1 MKTEIPEYVN
11 AILSALNEGGFEA
24 YIVGGGVRDIVLL
37 RTPNDFDITTD
48 AKPDE
53 MKAVF
58 AKMKAFS
65 DVKTVETG
73 LMHGTITVICDGRAC
88 EVTTYRI
95 DGEYID
101 SRHPEAVEFTSSL
114 AEDLRRRDFTINAM
128 AYNDEVG
135 LVDLFGGCDDIKNK
149 LIRCVGDPNKRFSED
164 ALRILRAFRFAARL
178 GFSIEEKTLQAIK
191 NNKEKLSFISRERVF
206 SELSQLLLC
215 ENPQK
220 ILKTMEK
227 SGVLPYVLYGYN
239 GKEKSFDGI
248 SHLPKNI
255 PVRLAFFLQDIVS
268 DYDVAISKLKTSNE
282 IKKKTKKLLEISD
295 EPFLPTERY
304 AREFIV
310 KYGDEADDA
319 VALAS
324 ALYLLVGETG
334 FSEFYEAVR
343 SEEFPR
349 SIAELKVS
357 GADISAEGRLVG
369 EVLQY
374 LHEKTLGD
382 PSLNEKEILLDMA
395 NKYIKEKENDL

>member
-24 YIVGGGVRDIVLL
+24 YIVGGGVRDMVLL

-53 MKAVF
+53 MKA
-58 AKMKAFS
+58 AFS
-65 DVKTVETG
+65 QIKGFSQVKILETG
-73 LMHGTITVICDGRAC
+73 LAHGTITVICDGCAC

-101 SRHPEAVEFTSSL
+101 SRHPEEVKFTSSL

-128 AYNDEVG
+128 AYNDKTG

-149 LIRCVGDPNKRFSED
+149 IIRCVGDPDKRFSED

-191 NNKEKLSFISRERVF
+191 NNKEKLLFISRERVF

-220 ILKTMEK
+220 ILKAMEQ
-227 SGVLPYVLYGYN
+227 SGVLPYVIYGYN
-239 GKEKSFDGI
+239 GNEKSFDGI

-268 DYDVAISKLKTSNE
+268 DYDLAISKLKTSNE
-282 IKKKTKKLLEISD
+282 IKKRTKLLLEISD
-295 EPFLPTERY
+295 EEFLPTARY

-310 KYGDEADDA
+310 KYGEVADDA
-319 VALAS
+319 VALATE
-324 ALYLLVGETG
+324 LYLLVGETG
-334 FSEFYEAVR
+334 FPEFYEAAR
-343 SEEFPR
+343 SESFPR
-349 SIAELKVS
+349 SIAELEIG
-357 GADISAEGRLVG
+357 GADISAKGRLVG
-369 EVLQY
+369 EVLEY
-374 LHEKTLGD
+374 LHEKTLED
-382 PSLNEKEILLDMA
+382 PLLNEKEILLDMA